1 MGMEASKD
9 VINETKSGHERRRQ
23 NCLINHQA
31 TIGDLES
38 RTKCTL
44 YRYISYNEDLWRA
57 SNMRALLVEHVD
69 GLSLPAS
76 DLCEMA
82 GIEKCKK

>member
-23 NCLINHQA
+23 N
-31 TIGDLES
+31 
-38 RTKCTL
+38 KCTL